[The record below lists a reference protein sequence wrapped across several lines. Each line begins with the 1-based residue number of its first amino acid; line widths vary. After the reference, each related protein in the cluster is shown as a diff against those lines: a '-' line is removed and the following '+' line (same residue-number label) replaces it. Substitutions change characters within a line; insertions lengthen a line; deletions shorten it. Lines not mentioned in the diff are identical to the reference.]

1 MIIIFI
7 LKVKRVMK
15 MPKMKKCTVCN
26 KMFLSYNGIEVC
38 STTCAIERKHRQDEK
53 GNERRRY
60 GLSNSNFEKICPI
73 CGKAFETI
81 HSKYC
86 SEKCSAIARNKNIS
100 ENNKEYYDLHRSSII
115 EKSKNNR
122 KRKK

>member
-1 MIIIFI
+1 MS
-7 LKVKRVMK
+7 
-15 MPKMKKCTVCN
+15 KMKKCTVCG
-26 KMFLSYNGIEVC
+26 KIFLSHNGIEVC
-38 STTCAIERKHRQDEK
+38 STTCAIERKHRQNIE
-53 GNERRRY
+53 GNQRRRC

-73 CGKAFETI
+73 CGKVFETI

-86 SEKCSAIARNKNIS
+86 SEKCSSIARNKNIS
-100 ENNKEYYDLHRSSII
+100 ENNKEYYNLHRSSII

>member
-1 MIIIFI
+1 MVMIIIFI

-26 KMFLSYNGIEVC
+26 KMFLSHNGIEVC

-73 CGKAFETI
+73 
-81 HSKYC
+81 
-86 SEKCSAIARNKNIS
+86 
-100 ENNKEYYDLHRSSII
+100 
-115 EKSKNNR
+115 
-122 KRKK
+122 

>member
-1 MIIIFI
+1 
-7 LKVKRVMK
+7 
-15 MPKMKKCTVCN
+15 MPKMKKCTVCG
-26 KMFLSYNGIEVC
+26 KIFLSHNGIEVC

-86 SEKCSAIARNKNIS
+86 SEKCSVITRNKNIS
-100 ENNKEYYDLHRSSII
+100 ENNKEYYNLHRSSII

>member
-1 MIIIFI
+1 
-7 LKVKRVMK
+7 
-15 MPKMKKCTVCN
+15 MPKMKKCTVCG
-26 KMFLSYNGIEVC
+26 KIFLSHNGIEEVC
-38 STTCAIERKHRQDEK
+38 STKCAIERKHRQDEK

-60 GLSNSNFEKICPI
+60 GLSKSNFEKICPI
-73 CGKAFETI
+73 CGKVFETI

-86 SEKCSAIARNKNIS
+86 SEKCSAIDRNKNIS
-100 ENNKEYYDLHRSSII
+100 ENNKQYYNLHRSSII